1 MRPIFAK
8 GKKSSTA
15 TLLELR
21 GQAQKD
27 KEPRVVLRIQGILM
41 SLDGYTAGEIAR
53 RLKVHRTTVPLWIE
67 HWNRYGE
74 EGLWEGQRSG
84 RPSVLSPEKAEKRKL
99 VFDRPVRQWI
109 EDATA
114 VPGLWIADLTTSI
127 LIESCELPQ
136 PFHGDPA
143 DQMIVATVRQHE
155 GVLITKDRRLRKYP
169 HMRTLW

>member
-1 MRPIFAK
+1 MTLSAPARNGMRTFLDTHAWMWWVTEDRSLSRKAAASIQAAIAK
-8 GKKSSTA
+8 G
-15 TLLELR
+15 
-21 GQAQKD
+21 
-27 KEPRVVLRIQGILM
+27 GIWLP
-41 SLDGYTAGEIAR
+41 AIAIWEIA
-53 RLKVHRTTVPLWIE
+53 K
-67 HWNRYGE
+67 
-74 EGLWEGQRSG
+74 
-84 RPSVLSPEKAEKRKL
+84 KAEKRKL